1 MAAIKTIKTRAGTR
15 YQIQFY
21 LCRERKYLS
30 LDSGFTL
37 KQARRFKGYIEDA
50 VDAIESGGTPSRAV
64 ISFLEDLPRS
74 LRQKFANAGL
84 LEQSREVTTQ
94 ELWQLFLD
102 ADSDRKMST
111 RQTYLT
117 AQKRF
122 FAFFKPDGDPSLIT
136 SADCKRWKKFLKSH
150 GYADATLA
158 GSHSRASAVFRWGV
172 RHDYVDKNPFEDVKR
187 ESFVN
192 EHRMHFVPMGHYE
205 RLLDACPDQTWRTL
219 LALCRIGGLRN
230 PSETLELRWTD
241 VDWKNR
247 SILVRSP
254 KTEHHAGKE
263 SRLIPMFPRLREELE
278 AQWDL
283 ASSGDSPLSSTDG
296 AGQQRAC
303 GRTSAGS
310 SSGRVLNRGIGRSR
324 ICTRAGRTNCGA
336 SIPNTWR
343 ANGWGIPNGL
353 RSTTISKFRTPSSR
367 GHWARPPPLRRR
379 RQRRHRRH
387 FSGF

>member
-192 EHRMHFVPMGHYE
+192 EHRMHFVPMDHYE

-283 ASSGDSPLSSTDG
+283 ASSGDSPFVIDRWRGTAASMRTHFRRIIFW
-296 AGQQRAC
+296 AGLEPWDRAFQNL
-303 GRTSAGS
+303 RES
-310 SSGRVLNRGIGRSR
+310 
-324 ICTRAGRTNCGA
+324 
-336 SIPNTWR
+336 R
-343 ANGWGIPNGL
+343 ANELWSEYPEHVA
-353 RSTTISKFRTPSSR
+353 SKWLGHSKRIAFNHYLQVQDAQFQKALGEDSPSPAPAPTPTSE
-367 GHWARPPPLRRR
+367 A
-379 RQRRHRRH
+379 
-387 FSGF
+387 F

>member
-1 MAAIKTIKTRAGTR
+1 M
-15 YQIQFY
+15 
-21 LCRERKYLS
+21 
-30 LDSGFTL
+30 
-37 KQARRFKGYIEDA
+37 
-50 VDAIESGGTPSRAV
+50 

-192 EHRMHFVPMGHYE
+192 EHRMHFVPMDHYE
-205 RLLDACPDQTWRTL
+205 RLLVACPDQTWRTL

-230 PSETLELRWTD
+230 PSETLSLTWAD
-241 VDWKNR
+241 VNFINQ
-247 SILVRSP
+247 SILVHSP
-254 KTEHHAGKE
+254 KTEHHSGKE
-263 SRLIPMFPRLREELE
+263 SRLIPMFPELREELE
-278 AQWDL
+278 ASWDL
-283 ASSGDSPLSSTDG
+283 AETGGSPYVIDRWRDT
-296 AGQQRAC
+296 AANM
-303 GRTSAGS
+303 RTHF
-310 SSGRVLNRGIGRSR
+310 RR
-324 ICTRAGRTNCGA
+324 IIFRAGLPEWERTFQNLRA
-336 SIPNTWR
+336 SR
-343 ANGWGIPNGL
+343 ATDICNKYPAYVEKAWIGHSEKIAEAHYLQVTDDHFQKALARQPQA
-353 RSTTISKFRTPSSR
+353 RDADSTPSR
-367 GHWARPPPLRRR
+367 LDDRLKAGIRNTKMPPN
-379 RQRRHRRH
+379 
-387 FSGF
+387 